1 MWFTA
6 VSTWNGPPVGDVC
19 CHNICFNFA
28 STDPGDTLWKQHF
41 LRQVFRTPYRKQS
54 YTSHLTNFCKHHCAD
69 ILDLFHYTNYI

>member
-41 LRQVFRTPYRKQS
+41 LRQVFRTPYRK
-54 YTSHLTNFCKHHCAD
+54 
-69 ILDLFHYTNYI
+69 